1 VEYSKEAIDRQAKIQ
16 AMKDA
21 GIICYANSFHGK
33 QDISDIRE
41 QESKVKDASALME
54 SGSIGE
60 FKTA

>member
-21 GIICYANSFHGK
+21 GIICYANHFHGK
-33 QDISDIRE
+33 QDISEIRT
-41 QESKVKDASALME
+41 QESELKEVNDLME
-54 SGSIGE
+54 NGSIGQ